1 MEMILKLI
9 ENIWLFTLLVLLQIG
24 TLSVLLVILFSAWE
38 MVSEMVSIIK
48 KHRTKKKEKN
58 HIFFHVFTI
67 GENETIDR
75 FSLYRKIYT
84 ELKSLLIAL
93 GATEDQASRSSNIY
107 CVKYLNEIFN
117 DYEAA
122 TCDKKRD
129 WKFTSK
135 ITYNE

>member
-1 MEMILKLI
+1 MEMILNLTD
-9 ENIWLFTLLVLLQIG
+9 NLGLFALLMLLLIG
-24 TLSVLLVILFSAWE
+24 TLSVLLVIAISAWE
-38 MVSEMVSIIK
+38 VVSTIK
-48 KHRTKKKEKN
+48 KYRRKKIKKKEKN
-58 HIFFHVFTI
+58 HMFFHVFTV

-84 ELKSLLIAL
+84 ELKSTLIAL

-129 WKFTSK
+129 WKFTSE

>member
-1 MEMILKLI
+1 MEMILKLTDNLGVLALI
-9 ENIWLFTLLVLLQIG
+9 MLLFIG
-24 TLSVLLVILFSAWE
+24 NLSVLLIIAISAWE
-38 MVSEMVSIIK
+38 VVSIIK
-48 KHRTKKKEKN
+48 KRRVKKKEKN
-58 HIFFHVFTI
+58 HMFFHVLTV

-107 CVKYLNEIFN
+107 CVKHLNEIFN

-135 ITYNE
+135 ITCNE

>member
-1 MEMILKLI
+1 MEMILKLTD
-9 ENIWLFTLLVLLQIG
+9 NLGLLALLMLLFIG
-24 TLSVLLVILFSAWE
+24 ALSVLLVIAISAWE
-38 MVSEMVSIIK
+38 VVSIIK
-48 KHRTKKKEKN
+48 NYRRKKIKKKEKN
-58 HIFFHVFTI
+58 HMFFHVLTV

-84 ELKSLLIAL
+84 ELKPLLIVL

>member
-1 MEMILKLI
+1 MEMILKLTD
-9 ENIWLFTLLVLLQIG
+9 NLGLLALLMLLSIG

-38 MVSEMVSIIK
+38 VVSVVK
-48 KHRTKKKEKN
+48 KYRMKKKEKN
-58 HIFFHVFTI
+58 HIFLHVLAVS
-67 GENETIDR
+67 ENETIDR

-107 CVKYLNEIFN
+107 CVKHLNEIFN

>member
-1 MEMILKLI
+1 MEMILNLTDGPV
-9 ENIWLFTLLVLLQIG
+9 LFALLVLLWWVGILIV
-24 TLSVLLVILFSAWE
+24 LSELIVILAWE
-38 MVSEMVSIIK
+38 VVSIIK

-67 GENETIDR
+67 GKDETIDR

-84 ELKSLLIAL
+84 ELKPTLIAL
-93 GATEDQASRSSNIY
+93 GAAEDQASRSSNIY

-122 TCDKKRD
+122 TCDKKSD
-129 WKFTSK
+129 WKFASK